1 MQGYNFT
8 ERVRR
13 VLARAREKAADL
25 GNDYVSPEH
34 ILISLLAEDDGVC
47 VAVVKNLGAIPED
60 VSREVEER
68 IARGPRGR
76 AESGKLMPYTSAAKR
91 VLELAMGEARKMDHS
106 YVGTEHLL
114 VAVARQ
120 GSGDSAFV
128 LGAHDLT
135 AERIANE
142 VARLLT
148 GMAALPSRDATPA
161 VDQPVAAMSSI
172 ARRSRT
178 AVLLSALALIVAVL
192 ALGVALARR

>member
-1 MQGYNFT
+1 
-8 ERVRR
+8 
-13 VLARAREKAADL
+13 
-25 GNDYVSPEH
+25 
-34 ILISLLAEDDGVC
+34 
-47 VAVVKNLGAIPED
+47 
-60 VSREVEER
+60 
-68 IARGPRGR
+68 
-76 AESGKLMPYTSAAKR
+76 MPYTSAAKR